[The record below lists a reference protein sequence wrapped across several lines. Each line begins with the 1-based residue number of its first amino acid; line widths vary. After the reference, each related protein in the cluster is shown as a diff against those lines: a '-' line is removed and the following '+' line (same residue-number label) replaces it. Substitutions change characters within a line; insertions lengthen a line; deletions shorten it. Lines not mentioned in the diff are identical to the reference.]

1 MALDR
6 PHDEGANDAP
16 LERRV
21 HRGGSGAD
29 SAATMAEWRS
39 RLEYYEVLHATD
51 SDRRTGRSGWD
62 EVAADDRPQLDAV
75 RVTPERTAHILDGDG
90 KGGGG
95 HRHGTGQRGK
105 TEFPKSWS
113 DERVIDAVVDV
124 ARKPDKAPVHQDW
137 NDSWL
142 CAGTRDG
149 VEVSAVVLRSG
160 EILTGWPEEGGP
172 GVVRNPRKGKS

>member
-6 PHDEGANDAP
+6 PYDDGASDAP
-16 LERRV
+16 LERRG
-21 HRGGSGAD
+21 HRGGSDTDA
-29 SAATMAEWRS
+29 AATAVETRT
-39 RLEYYEVLHATD
+39 RLEYYEVLRGAD
-51 SDRRTGRSGWD
+51 GGRETGRSGWD
-62 EVAADDRPQLDAV
+62 AIAAEDRPQLDAL
-75 RVTPERTAHILDGDG
+75 RVTPERTAHVLDGDG
-90 KGGGG
+90 KGGG

-105 TEFPKSWS
+105 TEFPESWS
-113 DERVIDAVVDV
+113 DEKIIDAVLDV

-142 CAGTRDG
+142 CTGTRDN